1 MTACQLSLDG
11 HAARARTA
19 APALPLRPYQEEA
32 LTAID
37 KAELRGISRPLV
49 ALPTGTGKTILFGHL
64 LNGREGRGL
73 VLAHRDELIG
83 QAVGKL
89 RQIAPGLE
97 VGIVKAERDETGAD
111 VVVASIQTLARPS
124 RLARLEAD
132 FRTIVVDE
140 CHHASAA
147 TYVAVLRHL
156 GSFAEAGPLT
166 VGVTATPER
175 SDKAKLGA
183 IWQEIVY
190 QRSMLEMIAAGYLVD
205 LRAIQVGT
213 DADLGRLKVVHGD
226 LQDAE
231 IADELIAS
239 GAIPQV
245 AGAYL
250 KHARDRKGIAFTP
263 TVRVAYLLAS
273 ELTARGTPA
282 EALDGTTATDERCA
296 ILGRLHTGA
305 TQVVVNCGVLC
316 LDAETEILTDRGW
329 AGVNEMSY
337 AHRVANW
344 DNGRV
349 FFERPLEIVCRD
361 RLLGEDMA
369 ILETVRRSVR
379 VTGGH
384 RMLYRT
390 APRAPWRKVPAREL
404 VGKKAELPICGSA
417 EPFAVTPEQPEP
429 VDERQ
434 RRRLISATAYNLRK
448 REGFEWEASFKEA
461 ARRTDRKLCLRRK
474 TPSELTLEECSL
486 IGFWVGDGS
495 VNRPRRGGVEYTLA
509 QSTSYPTIVDWVDEK
524 IAATGLHAVRRTV
537 PSRPNVAAHIRWSI
551 GRGTGSGSQEREGAF
566 PLEPYLDKDGSPLLW
581 GLNHDQ
587 FAALLAG
594 LWCADGDHGQAATP
608 PARGAWVISSTNHRL
623 ASHLQ
628 AIAVCRNWSATITSN
643 GKSRQQGHAPLY
655 TLSLH
660 RRRTHKMSKRL
671 PGLVFEQEPGWQD
684 ERVWCVKTTTRNIIT
699 RRRGT
704 VTVMGNTEGFDEP
717 SVGCILIAR
726 PTKSRPL
733 FTQMIGRGTRPHPGK
748 EDCLILDLAGIAG
761 RHDLATVAELAQV
774 DPAELEGRTIT
785 EALAARQEREREEGP
800 ADSGDDG
807 LRLPTV
813 TAVVPLFR
821 SQMHWLKV
829 RGEYVLSI
837 GTYTDR
843 NGQDWGQGHVH
854 LVPAGETWRVE
865 GRRRG
870 RPAKALADG
879 LSLEYAQG
887 LGEDIARR
895 YGGTVARSDAPWRA
909 KPAKP
914 GQLEALRR
922 WHVKI
927 PAGAELTRG
936 QAADLLTQAAA
947 TARKGTR

>member
-273 ELTARGTPA
+273 ELTARGIPA

-448 REGFEWEASFKEA
+448 REGFEWEASLDA
-461 ARRTDRKLCLRRK
+461 IRVDARR
-474 TPSELTLEECSL
+474 
-486 IGFWVGDGS
+486 V
-495 VNRPRRGGVEYTLA
+495 LA
-509 QSTSYPTIVDWVDEK
+509 
-524 IAATGLHAVRRTV
+524 
-537 PSRPNVAAHIRWSI
+537 
-551 GRGTGSGSQEREGAF
+551 
-566 PLEPYLDKDGSPLLW
+566 
-581 GLNHDQ
+581 
-587 FAALLAG
+587 
-594 LWCADGDHGQAATP
+594 
-608 PARGAWVISSTNHRL
+608 HRL
-623 ASHLQ
+623 L
-628 AIAVCRNWSATITSN
+628 
-643 GKSRQQGHAPLY
+643 
-655 TLSLH
+655 
-660 RRRTHKMSKRL
+660 
-671 PGLVFEQEPGWQD
+671 
-684 ERVWCVKTTTRNIIT
+684 
-699 RRRGT
+699 
-704 VTVMGNTEGFDEP
+704 
-717 SVGCILIAR
+717 
-726 PTKSRPL
+726 
-733 FTQMIGRGTRPHPGK
+733 
-748 EDCLILDLAGIAG
+748 
-761 RHDLATVAELAQV
+761 
-774 DPAELEGRTIT
+774 
-785 EALAARQEREREEGP
+785 
-800 ADSGDDG
+800 
-807 LRLPTV
+807 
-813 TAVVPLFR
+813 
-821 SQMHWLKV
+821 
-829 RGEYVLSI
+829 
-837 GTYTDR
+837 
-843 NGQDWGQGHVH
+843 
-854 LVPAGETWRVE
+854 
-865 GRRRG
+865 GRRRVG
-870 RPAKALADG
+870 QPAPPWWRRVHPRAEHL
-879 LSLEYAQG
+879 LPHHRG
-887 LGEDIARR
+887 LG
-895 YGGTVARSDAPWRA
+895 
-909 KPAKP
+909 
-914 GQLEALRR
+914 
-922 WHVKI
+922 
-927 PAGAELTRG
+927 
-936 QAADLLTQAAA
+936 
-947 TARKGTR
+947 